1 MTKLWNPFFN
11 KASPF
16 ELINLSCLRGKIE
29 KESLRLKCAI
39 RGSRKKRERERDKIN
54 GDKIGS
60 KRPVLDLVRVATCYG
75 GDTGN
80 FAITRSHEYIYI
92 YIYTC
97 DSADSRLND
106 TPPYASRD
114 YTSERRMR
122 SLAIEVTG
130 TEERAVKRA
139 AVPELEASSTSSR
152 PNSLLERESNMPVL
166 TRACTTATLP
176 RIKRFKFASFGEF
189 TYSVYIYMY
198 FSSFSFFFSSF
209 NLGFLSPKVL

>member
-16 ELINLSCLRGKIE
+16 ELINLSCLRGKIENESE

-92 YIYTC
+92 YI
-97 DSADSRLND
+97 R
-106 TPPYASRD
+106 
-114 YTSERRMR
+114 
-122 SLAIEVTG
+122 AI
-130 TEERAVKRA
+130 
-139 AVPELEASSTSSR
+139 R
-152 PNSLLERESNMPVL
+152 PTHDLMTHHH
-166 TRACTTATLP
+166 TRHEITRVNEGC
-176 RIKRFKFASFGEF
+176 
-189 TYSVYIYMY
+189 VH
-198 FSSFSFFFSSF
+198 
-209 NLGFLSPKVL
+209 